1 MQLYVPHDQ
10 VDAQATDLPPGQG
23 IRATREDL
31 ARLVD
36 RFYADVFADP
46 ELGPL
51 FVPLAGERWPEHR
64 RRMTEF
70 WCTTLLHTRS
80 FRGNVMRK
88 HQGLLPALRPAHF
101 GRWLTLWRRHVA
113 EQLPAEDARELLA
126 TAHGIARNLH
136 LGCFGSLPVLVD
148 DGDRIRVSG

>member
-1 MQLYVPHDQ
+1 MNTAAAHH
-10 VDAQATDLPPGQG
+10 ATP
-23 IRATREDL
+23 EDL

-51 FVPLAGERWPEHR
+51 FASLAGARWPEHR
-64 RRMTEF
+64 RRMTDF

-80 FRGNVMRK
+80 FRGNVLRK
-88 HQGLLPALRPAHF
+88 HQALLPALQPTHF

-113 EQLPAEDARELLA
+113 EQVPAADADELFA
-126 TAHGIARNLH
+126 TARGIARNLH
-136 LGCFGSLPVLVD
+136 LGCFGTLPEPRD
-148 DGDRIRVSG
+148 DGDAVRMAG

>member
-1 MQLYVPHDQ
+1 MT
-10 VDAQATDLPPGQG
+10 AIATGRTSRD
-23 IRATREDL
+23 DL

-51 FVPLAGERWPEHR
+51 FEPLAGERWPEHR
-64 RRMTEF
+64 HRMTEF

-88 HQGLLPALRPAHF
+88 HQALLPALQPDHF
-101 GRWLTLWRRHVA
+101 GRWLSLWRHHAVQQLPAADA
-113 EQLPAEDARELLA
+113 EQLFA
-126 TAHGIARNLH
+126 TALGIARNLH
-136 LGCFGSLPVLVD
+136 LGCFGTPPVLAD
-148 DGDRIRVSG
+148 DGIQVRVTR